1 MAQIR
6 AYYYNHGDM
15 LELVKYQKEELPKA
29 VGNEESFYSITDI
42 MSSER
47 SRQGKMGKY
56 FDSMQTSLTLDT
68 RKKIYFNSNMKF
80 L

>member
-1 MAQIR
+1 MAQLR

-15 LELVKYQKEELPKA
+15 LELVKYQKEEEPKA
-29 VGNEESFYSITDI
+29 VGNEGTFYSVTDI

-47 SRQGKMGKY
+47 SRHGQMGKY
-56 FDSMQTSLTLDT
+56 FDSMQTRLTLDT

>member
-1 MAQIR
+1 
-6 AYYYNHGDM
+6 M
-15 LELVKYQKEELPKA
+15 LELVKYQKEEEPKA
-29 VGNEESFYSITDI
+29 VGNEGTFYSVTDI

-47 SRQGKMGKY
+47 SRHGQMGKY
-56 FDSMQTSLTLDT
+56 FDSMQTRLTLDT